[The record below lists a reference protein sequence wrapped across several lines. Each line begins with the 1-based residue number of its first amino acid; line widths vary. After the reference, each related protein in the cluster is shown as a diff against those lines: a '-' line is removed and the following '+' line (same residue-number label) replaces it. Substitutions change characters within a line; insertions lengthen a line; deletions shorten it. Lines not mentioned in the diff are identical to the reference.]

1 MRALSHPGP
10 STVHTLTRLVS
21 TMLAFAVLLVAPLG
35 VLAQGAQADGDKP
48 LGERLNNLGLIY
60 KDDKAPVLQE
70 FWLLGRYHGQ
80 YHDTSTSLGE
90 DSGWEDRRARFGFQA
105 RMVEKLTLHFQA
117 ISGADF
123 DPKYNGFSEL
133 WVRWAFSDALQLTIG
148 QQKHRFTH
156 DRNVS
161 SRYINYMERSMFTNM
176 MALDYTP
183 AITLSGR
190 KGKVEYYTGVFTNA
204 TSDDIQDAFT
214 ANNSGVSFIGAT
226 TLDLGKLW
234 GMDSAYFY
242 GSYVHSDPKANATN
256 LTRFDDAVSGA
267 LILTK
272 GSASLV
278 TELTSGLGGAR
289 ADADALNIQP
299 SYYLTDRLQLVGR
312 LQLASSDNPT
322 GLSSQRR
329 YERLAG
335 LPNGDSYR
343 ATYLGVNYYIANHR
357 LKFMAGYENAEMN
370 SVNARTAFA
379 GFRFYLGPHSSAPFP
394 GNKMLKGHW

>member
-1 MRALSHPGP
+1 
-10 STVHTLTRLVS
+10 
-21 TMLAFAVLLVAPLG
+21 MLAYVPTYRRLAIATVAIATTSFLSSVG
-35 VLAQGAQADGDKP
+35 FAQAAADDADKP
-48 LGERLNNLGLIY
+48 LGERLNDLGLLY
-60 KDDKAPVLQE
+60 RDDQAPVLQE

-80 YHDTSTSLGE
+80 YHDTETGQGE

-105 RMVEKLTLHFQA
+105 RMLDKLTLHFQA
-117 ISGADF
+117 ISGPDF

-133 WVRWAFSDALQLTIG
+133 WVRWSFSSALQLTIG
-148 QQKHRFTH
+148 QQKHRVTH

-161 SRYINYMERSMFTNM
+161 SRYLNYMERSLFTNM

-190 KGKVEYYTGVFTNA
+190 KGKLEYYTGFFTNA

-214 ANNSGVSFIGAT
+214 ANNSGVSFIAAT
-226 TLDLGKLW
+226 TYDLGTLF
-234 GMDSAYFY
+234 GADTAYFY

-278 TELTSGLGGAR
+278 TELTAGLGGTR
-289 ADADALNIQP
+289 DDAHGLNIQP
-299 SYYLTDRLQLVGR
+299 SYYLTDKLQVVGR
-312 LQLASSDNPT
+312 YQIASSDSPT

-329 YERLAG
+329 YERPAG
-335 LPNGDSYR
+335 LPAGDSYR
-343 ATYLGVNYYIANHR
+343 ATYLGLNYYLANHR
-357 LKFMAGYENAEMN
+357 LKFMVGYEDAAMDGRH
-370 SVNARTAFA
+370 ARTGFA
-379 GFRFYLGPHSSAPFP
+379 GFRMYVGPHSSAPFP
-394 GNKMLKGHW
+394 GNKMLKGRW

>member
-1 MRALSHPGP
+1 MY
-10 STVHTLTRLVS
+10 TLRR
-21 TMLAFAVLLVAPLG
+21 LAFATITFVALLAAPSISF
-35 VLAQGAQADGDKP
+35 AQGATADADKP
-48 LGERLNNLGLIY
+48 LGERLDKLGLLY
-60 KDDKAPVLQE
+60 RDDKAPVLQE

-80 YHDTSTSLGE
+80 YHDTSTSAGE

-105 RMVEKLTLHFQA
+105 RMVNKLTLHFQA

-123 DPKYNGFSEL
+123 EPKYNGFSEL

-161 SRYINYMERSMFTNM
+161 SRYVNYMERSMFTNM

-183 AITLSGR
+183 AVTLSGK
-190 KGKVEYYTGVFTNA
+190 KGKVDYYTGLFTNA
-204 TSDDIQDAFT
+204 TSRDIQDAFT
-214 ANNSGVSFIGAT
+214 ANNSGVSFLGAT
-226 TLDLGKLW
+226 TVDLGKLW

-242 GSYVHSDPKANATN
+242 GSYVHSDPKSNATN

-289 ADADALNIQP
+289 DDANALNIQP

-312 LQLASSDNPT
+312 LQLASSDSPT

-329 YERLAG
+329 YERVAG
-335 LPNGDSYR
+335 LPSGDSYR
-343 ATYLGVNYYIANHR
+343 ATYVGLNYYIANHR
-357 LKFMAGYENAEMN
+357 LKFMTGYENAEMGGA
-370 SVNARTAFA
+370 NARTAFA
-379 GFRFYLGPHSSAPFP
+379 GFRFYLGPHSNAPFP